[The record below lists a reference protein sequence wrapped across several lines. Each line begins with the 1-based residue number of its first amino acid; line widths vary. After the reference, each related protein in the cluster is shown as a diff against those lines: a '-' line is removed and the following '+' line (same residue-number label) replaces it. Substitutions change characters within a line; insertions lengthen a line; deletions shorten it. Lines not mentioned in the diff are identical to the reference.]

1 MIQIFKAHFDII
13 QTIISITN
21 SFIVKLT
28 ASLSVFSMGHSW
40 VKLIIINCKLNIN
53 YKFVIPSRS
62 AGVVQGMVTG
72 MRGLC
77 NGLGPAMFG
86 VIFYLFH
93 VDLNDE
99 HSKVRTIE
107 SGEMVD
113 SKYIRNETLA
123 AAHDIYGQFMPG
135 PPFVFG
141 ALMVVVA
148 ILVAAFIPTQE
159 GDAEAMR
166 RASGRRKSSDLF
178 LFRLEEAFGIVT
190 RLEFY

>member
-1 MIQIFKAHFDII
+1 
-13 QTIISITN
+13 
-21 SFIVKLT
+21 
-28 ASLSVFSMGHSW
+28 
-40 VKLIIINCKLNIN
+40 
-53 YKFVIPSRS
+53 
-62 AGVVQGMVTG
+62 MVTG

-99 HSKVRTIE
+99 HNKVRVMD
-107 SGEMVD
+107 SGE
-113 SKYIRNETLA
+113 IRNETLT
-123 AAHDIYGQFMPG
+123 HTRDIYGQFMPG

-141 ALMVVVA
+141 AFMVVIA

-166 RASGRRKSSDLF
+166 RASGKF
-178 LFRLEEAFGIVT
+178 IV
-190 RLEFY
+190 LKF